1 MRADYDSE
9 GDTIQIDLEAVD
21 RLDYGDDE
29 VDDRIV
35 VGIRDER
42 PVRVDVIGT
51 GGDIDGPL
59 RSRLRLRSRCGSAGR
74 GRSGRVG
81 LCRIERSCLTWA
93 YAPLLRALIEQ
104 LLDDEG
110 AGSAGGLY
118 LDRLTGFGVHQ
129 RLADRRLG

>member
-35 VGIRDER
+35 VGVCDKR

-51 GGDIDGPL
+51 DSDIDEPL
-59 RSRLRLRSRCGSAGR
+59 RAVALAYDLDAG
-74 GRSGRVG
+74 
-81 LCRIERSCLTWA
+81 
-93 YAPLLRALIEQ
+93 ALIAAAQ
-104 LLDDEG
+104 AALAVPDRVVVLDVSVRT
-110 AGSAGGLY
+110 AA
-118 LDRLTGFGVHQ
+118 
-129 RLADRRLG
+129 